1 MRQTASSVS
10 SHMSQKRQSYMC
22 GFGIH
27 GVIYVQLEGVQMGRW
42 ARIGRIDT
50 LMFKGGKLNKG
61 DIVRFKWMRENNI

>member
-1 MRQTASSVS
+1 
-10 SHMSQKRQSYMC
+10 MC
-22 GFGIH
+22 GFVIH